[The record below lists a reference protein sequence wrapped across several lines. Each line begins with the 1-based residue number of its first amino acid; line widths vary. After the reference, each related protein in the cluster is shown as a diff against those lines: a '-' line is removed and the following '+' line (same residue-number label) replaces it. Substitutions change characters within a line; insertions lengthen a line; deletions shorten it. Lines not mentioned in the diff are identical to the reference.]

1 MKVMNL
7 GKEKNKIHL
16 VDVLIV
22 RLKCTM
28 MLLASMIRRSTV
40 KELQE
45 REDWLLLKGLG
56 VYRDPVPKLQNNVIS
71 GTMLI
76 YTAGFRPENVLLLT
90 SVGLLQELHPFQRKV
105 DTLSVLLD

>member
-1 MKVMNL
+1 
-7 GKEKNKIHL
+7 
-16 VDVLIV
+16 
-22 RLKCTM
+22 
-28 MLLASMIRRSTV
+28 MIRRSTV

-45 REDWLLLKGLG
+45 REDWLLLKRLG
-56 VYRDPVPKLQNNVIS
+56 VHRDPVPKLLSNAIN

-76 YTAGFRPENVLLLT
+76 YTAGSRPENVLLSI

>member
-1 MKVMNL
+1 
-7 GKEKNKIHL
+7 
-16 VDVLIV
+16 
-22 RLKCTM
+22 
-28 MLLASMIRRSTV
+28 MIRRSTV

-45 REDWLLLKGLG
+45 REDWLLMKGIG
-56 VYRDPVPKLQNNVIS
+56 ACSDPVPISVINVNN

-76 YTAGFRPENVLLLT
+76 YTAGSRPEIVLLLT